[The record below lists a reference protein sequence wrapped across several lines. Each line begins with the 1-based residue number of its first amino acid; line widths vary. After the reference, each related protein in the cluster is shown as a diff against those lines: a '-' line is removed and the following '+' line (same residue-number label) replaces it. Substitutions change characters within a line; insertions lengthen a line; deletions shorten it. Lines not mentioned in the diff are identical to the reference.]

1 MTQALLDAP
10 SPRRADQRSP
20 AGAVTVPMR
29 TGSPSRSRAAVDVLA
44 AAAGMG
50 LATGLAE
57 SSYWLIQ
64 QHILRSLV
72 WLHPGYWWMSPACQ
86 VALLVVPGG
95 VLAAVAWR
103 RPRWDVLP
111 FAVTIFALLAWL
123 NLLVLAPPIHFWA
136 WILAACGL
144 ATATGRLFQKYRPH
158 FLQICRWTTAPVLG
172 LLVLAA
178 VGQSLWH
185 SRSEAA
191 AVGAL
196 SEPPAGAPNVL
207 VIVLDAVRADAL
219 ELYGA
224 DHAVAPHLAALA
236 SQGVIFDQA
245 WSTAPWTLPSHAG
258 MFTGRLPGELSADW
272 LAPLDDSAPT
282 LAEVLAGRGWITGG
296 FVGNTRYCSAET
308 GLARGYVHY
317 EDYSLT
323 PANFV
328 LSTALGRRLL
338 LSPLPAEVGSVDSP
352 GRKPAGEVTRGL
364 LDWLPRRGSRP
375 YFAFV
380 NYYDAHDPYLAPPGF
395 AQRPPTTRDQR
406 LVMRHWW
413 SLHKGG
419 LSEDNL
425 QWLRGCYEDC
435 IRGLDA
441 HVGRLL
447 DELRRRGELD
457 NTIIVVTSD
466 HGEHFGDHGLFLHGN
481 SLYEPLIHVPLVV
494 VWPGKVPAGQRVPAP
509 VSLRGLPNTIL
520 ELTGAEPSFPGHS
533 WTAHWT
539 SDASSGRP
547 VAPEV
552 LVAEIATQAAHP
564 PCHGHSPVAHGSM
577 QCVRQGDLKYIRG
590 GDGAEELYDLAR
602 DGLELN
608 NLADDP
614 AYRPALD
621 DLRLLWEQTPGSR
634 SSTPSR

>member
-10 SPRRADQRSP
+10 TPRRADQRSP

-29 TGSPSRSRAAVDVLA
+29 TGSPSRRQAAVDVLA
-44 AAAGMG
+44 AAIWLG
-50 LATGLAE
+50 LVTGLVEA
-57 SSYWLIQ
+57 SYWLIQ
-64 QHILRSLV
+64 QHVLRSLV

-86 VALLVVPGG
+86 VALLVVPGSL
-95 VLAAVAWR
+95 LAAVAWC

-123 NLLVLAPPIHFWA
+123 NLLILAPPIHFWA

-144 ATATGRLFQKYRPH
+144 ATVSGRLFQKYRPY
-158 FLQICRWTTAPVLG
+158 FLRLCRWTTAPVLG

-178 VGQSLWH
+178 AGQSLWQ

-191 AVGAL
+191 AIGAL
-196 SEPPAGAPNVL
+196 PEPPAGAPNVL

-219 ELYGA
+219 ELYGG

-236 SQGVIFDQA
+236 RQGATFDHA

-272 LAPLDDSAPT
+272 LSPLDNSAPT
-282 LAEVLAGRGWITGG
+282 LAEALANRGWVTGG

-308 GLARGYVHY
+308 GLARGFVHY
-317 EDYSLT
+317 EDYPLT

-338 LSPLPAEVGSVDSP
+338 LSPLPAEVGVVDSP
-352 GRKPAGEVTRGL
+352 GRKSAGEVSRGL

-395 AQRPPTTRDQR
+395 AQRPPATRDQR
-406 LVMRHWW
+406 LLMRHWW
-413 SLHKGG
+413 SLLKGE
-419 LSEDNL
+419 LSAEEI

-441 HVGRLL
+441 HVGQLL

-494 VWPGKVPAGQRVPAP
+494 VWPGKVPAGQRLPAP

-533 WTAHWT
+533 WTTHWT
-539 SDASSGRP
+539 ADPSGGRTI
-547 VAPEV
+547 APEV

-577 QCVRQGDLKYIRG
+577 QCLRQGDLKYIRG
-590 GDGAEELYDLAR
+590 GDGTQELYDLAR
-602 DGLELN
+602 DRLELD

-614 AYRPALD
+614 AFQPALD
-621 DLRLLWEQTPGSR
+621 ALRVLWEQTPGSR
-634 SSTPSR
+634 SSVPSR